1 MKVENLCKE
10 CLMKLVHLV
19 SLTCW
24 LHNKFMMDIFIVG
37 QVIIGIIASSII
49 VLGCKHCCSEYYPQL
64 CSNIWTCLFLC
75 CGVKHD
81 NQNQEVFLNQN
92 QESLARPFNNEEHVW
107 WINPYYSGL
116 VLTQDDMISRV
127 ELQSEHQSTH
137 SKHQSKKPPKYSE
150 LEVNELPSYKSLF
163 PDSM

>member
-1 MKVENLCKE
+1 
-10 CLMKLVHLV
+10 
-19 SLTCW
+19 
-24 LHNKFMMDIFIVG
+24 MMDGLVVIFIVILS
-37 QVIIGIIASSII
+37 IIGSFILYQLIKLFIL
-49 VLGCKHCCSEYYPQL
+49 VCKYLCSEYFSQL
-64 CSNIWTCLFLC
+64 CSDIWTCLFLC

-81 NQNQEVFLNQN
+81 NQNQEVSSNQN
-92 QESLARPFNNEEHVW
+92 QESLPRPFNNEEHVW
-107 WINPYYSGL
+107 WINPYYNGH

-127 ELQSEHQSTH
+127 EHQSEHQSPH